1 MVEAVITA
9 HHHRTS
15 RKFWD
20 RPACPSEAH
29 ILCPCYFPWLS
40 PVSPVVSSQS
50 PSRDPMGASPA
61 SLRGFASPAVRRLG
75 RDDPGAKS
83 CISVPPSAA
92 MITARCL
99 TKPYWRSRA
108 GASPRVGASS
118 RATEVGGRRP
128 SIAWQRRWEPVSD

>member
-20 RPACPSEAH
+20 RPACPSKAH
-29 ILCPCYFPWLS
+29 ILSPCCISHVSHEFPHWFLPFPIS
-40 PVSPVVSSQS
+40 IKRLHGSFSGVSE
-50 PSRDPMGASPA
+50 
-61 SLRGFASPAVRRLG
+61 ASPAVRRLG
-75 RDDPGAKS
+75 WDDPGAKS